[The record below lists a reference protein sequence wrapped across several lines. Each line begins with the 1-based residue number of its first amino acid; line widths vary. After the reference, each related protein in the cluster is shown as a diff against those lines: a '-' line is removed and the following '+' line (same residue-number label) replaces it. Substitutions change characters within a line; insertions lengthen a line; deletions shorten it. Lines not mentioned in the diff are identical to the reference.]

1 MSKKNFT
8 AVREGNSLK
17 VMCDGVEILDTTCD
31 RFGIELNT
39 YDIALMTTK
48 VDLSPKDVAEM
59 LKVIKNVY
67 DPGKKEIPPY
77 KASLFRNGEH
87 VTHVKSGDVYVVV
100 GTPSDGYIIEETLEH
115 AYCYKKLKPKN
126 IAEMNRKWIRSQTKM
141 EDGRFVSGSTEK
153 AQEGV
158 LQGNPCGEV
167 LIPASSDHRLMST
180 SPMGVGTYSQE
191 QIDSHNALMKNLQ
204 EKAMKSV
211 CDTSSLSDLKKFL
224 DDHLTEA
231 MCFDPLMISSGY
243 PAIEDFNEALIRSK
257 LEDFY
262 RVEGAKRF
270 EVKEISFNN
279 FEYDRL
285 QNRVR
290 FRIVMSVQG
299 FEDFYCDFV
308 VNNLPSKKST
318 GGSTFDGVLT
328 SNEIERAADKA
339 IEMGYDGKDRE
350 IVFKAAHAVGLGSL
364 IPSLLNEMGNAVP
377 NVVSIQRAADRKLE
391 EKKTA
396 QVSGVSA
403 AATSSGDGGS
413 IFGEVLEA
421 VGDVAMGAL
430 DSVGDVCSG
439 IGECAGEVVGGILSG
454 IGDGL

>member
-31 RFGIELNT
+31 RLGIEFNT
-39 YDIALMTTK
+39 YDIALTTTK

-59 LKVIKNVY
+59 MKVIRNVY

-77 KASLFRNGEH
+77 KAPLFRNGEH

-100 GTPSDGYIIEETLEH
+100 GTPSDGYMIEETLEH

-141 EDGRFVSGSTEK
+141 EDGRFVSDGYE
-153 AQEGV
+153 QRG
-158 LQGNPCGEV
+158 GPCGE
-167 LIPASSDHRLMST
+167 IPLTSYSPHGSD
-180 SPMGVGTYSQE
+180 
-191 QIDSHNALMKNLQ
+191 
-204 EKAMKSV
+204 
-211 CDTSSLSDLKKFL
+211 C
-224 DDHLTEA
+224 
-231 MCFDPLMISSGY
+231 
-243 PAIEDFNEALIRSK
+243 K
-257 LEDFY
+257 L
-262 RVEGAKRF
+262 
-270 EVKEISFNN
+270 
-279 FEYDRL
+279 
-285 QNRVR
+285 
-290 FRIVMSVQG
+290 
-299 FEDFYCDFV
+299 
-308 VNNLPSKKST
+308 
-318 GGSTFDGVLT
+318 TFDGVLT

-391 EKKTA
+391 ERKTA

-413 IFGEVLEA
+413 IFGEVLGA
-421 VGDVAMGAL
+421 VGDAAMGAL

-439 IGECAGEVVGGILSG
+439 IGECVGSVLSG